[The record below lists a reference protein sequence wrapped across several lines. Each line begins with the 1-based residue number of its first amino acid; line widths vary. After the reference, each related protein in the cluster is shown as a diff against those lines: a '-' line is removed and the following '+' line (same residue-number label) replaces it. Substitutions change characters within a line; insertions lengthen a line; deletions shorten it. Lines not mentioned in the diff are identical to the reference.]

1 MRQRTLQSVCPR
13 LLSTVL
19 SGLLG
24 ISPALAAQTVGP
36 APELKIV
43 VLEGDGAI
51 NNIRERTA
59 KDPVVRVENDDGQAI
74 VGASVTFMLPDF
86 GAGGFFPGGL
96 TTLSTVTDR
105 EGRAAAHGL
114 RPNNIA
120 GQFQIR
126 VNAAYRGKTVTAQV
140 KQTNVAPVAARSSR
154 NRIIAIAGI
163 AAAGAVAGAL
173 FAVRGGGSGNNPAS
187 PGPAGITITPGSPVF
202 GPPR

>member
-1 MRQRTLQSVCPR
+1 MLVPTVEWVC
-13 LLSTVL
+13 SIVL
-19 SGLLG
+19 SSLLAL
-24 ISPALAAQTVGP
+24 SPALSAQQPGP
-36 APELKIV
+36 APELKII

-51 NNIRERTA
+51 NNIREHTA
-59 KDPVVRVENDDGQAI
+59 KDPVIRVENDDGQAI
-74 VGASVTFMLPDF
+74 TGASVTFTLPGF

-105 EGRAAAHGL
+105 DGLAAGRGL

-126 VNAAYRGKTVTAQV
+126 VTASYRGKSVIAQI

-154 NRIIAIAGI
+154 NRKIAIFGI

-173 FAVRGGGSGNNPAS
+173 FAARGGGGGNAPATA
-187 PGPAGITITPGSPVF
+187 GPTGATITPGSPVF